1 MKKKKQRGRPR
12 TAGPSRMMS
21 WRAPDALMRRV
32 EEWREQR
39 SLAAGAEISKA
50 AAMVALIER
59 GLET

>member
-1 MKKKKQRGRPR
+1 
-12 TAGPSRMMS
+12 MS

-32 EEWREQR
+32 EEWRAAR

-59 GLET
+59 GLEA